1 FKKLENC
8 DLKQRFEDAV
18 ESKGI
23 AGADQSFL
31 KAKLALRAEEILELS
46 SAEVILLSKAPIV
59 AISIKHYQEMILK
72 IQASLT
78 AFHGQNPLLPGIPK
92 QELRTR
98 LFAAVRPDL
107 FEGVLRY
114 AAQQGQLEMQKEAV
128 RLPGFRLAL
137 SDVEETLI
145 ARTNEMLAK
154 HGLEFP
160 GFDEIGKQLNQ
171 PPAKIKQIL
180 YLLVRQGEMIKISD
194 DYFVHSAVWNDL
206 KRQLQTLK
214 TNQKTFSVADFKS
227 VFRVSRKYAIPLLE
241 HLDREGITR
250 RSGNDRIIL

>member
-1 FKKLENC
+1 
-8 DLKQRFEDAV
+8 
-18 ESKGI
+18 
-23 AGADQSFL
+23 
-31 KAKLALRAEEILELS
+31 
-46 SAEVILLSKAPIV
+46 
-59 AISIKHYQEMILK
+59 
-72 IQASLT
+72 
-78 AFHGQNPLLPGIPK
+78 
-92 QELRTR
+92 
-98 LFAAVRPDL
+98 
-107 FEGVLRY
+107 
-114 AAQQGQLEMQKEAV
+114 
-128 RLPGFRLAL
+128 
-137 SDVEETLI
+137 
-145 ARTNEMLAK
+145 
-154 HGLEFP
+154 P

-214 TNQKTFSVADFKS
+214 TKQKTFSVADFKS